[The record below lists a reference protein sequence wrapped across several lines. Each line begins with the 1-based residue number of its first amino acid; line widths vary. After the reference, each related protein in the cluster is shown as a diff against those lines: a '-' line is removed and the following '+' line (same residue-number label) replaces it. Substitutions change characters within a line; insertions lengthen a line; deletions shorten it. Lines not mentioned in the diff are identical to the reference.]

1 MTTSMIFCGMLP
13 RLLASEG
20 SRHDGSSEN
29 SSSPRVLIIYNF
41 CWVFCCGS
49 WTMTQDRRRR
59 SRAAE
64 RKMLRKVLCAPRR
77 MARGD
82 DVLGVDGREESWHE
96 WLQRTAG
103 SLDAEVKKGAVA
115 DWVVEQGRQKWR
127 WAGHVARRR
136 DGRWT
141 SRMLHWLPH
150 GGERSRGRPATRW
163 EDELEVFFKTR
174 GMRWEDC
181 AQDRGA
187 WGQLEQIFVEAVR

>member
-1 MTTSMIFCGMLP
+1 M
-13 RLLASEG
+13 
-20 SRHDGSSEN
+20 
-29 SSSPRVLIIYNF
+29 
-41 CWVFCCGS
+41 
-49 WTMTQDRRRR
+49 
-59 SRAAE
+59 RAAE

-77 MARGD
+77 TAQDD
-82 DVLGVDGREESWHE
+82 DVIGADGREESWQE
-96 WLQRTAG
+96 WLQRTAR

-115 DWVVEQGRQKWR
+115 DWVVEQRRRKWG

-187 WGQLEQIFVEAVR
+187 WGQLEQIFVEAVGPMS